1 MKQLFSILALAVYS
15 SLSYGQ
21 ITLQECLD
29 DAKAN
34 YPLIEQYG
42 LVDKSTAFSVSTA
55 ARAYLPQVSLNAQ
68 ATYQSDVP
76 AFPDQFQALFA
87 QTGIPMAGINKDQ
100 YRIGIDINQN
110 IWDGGASKSQRLLAA
125 TDGDVQKRNL
135 DVQMYELRG
144 RIYEIYFGILLLDEQ
159 LSQNELL
166 QNLLKNNYDKLMA
179 YVENGTAMA
188 SDANTVKVELL
199 SAAQQRVQIESGLK
213 AYKMILSIF
222 VGRQI
227 DVNEVFEKPQ
237 IEAVDIDKVNRPELK
252 LLDAQLSQ
260 LDAQKSAVG
269 ATVTPKFGAFAQ
281 GFTGNPGLN
290 MFNDMIYNRWSFN
303 YIVGLK
309 MQWNIGG
316 FYTKRNSLGKIE
328 AAQKM
333 VESNRR
339 VFLFNNSLATTSQ
352 KIAIEKME
360 RVMADDNEI
369 IALRSSIRESG
380 EAKLK
385 NGVID
390 VNDLL
395 KDITTESQAK
405 VAKAAH
411 EIELLKNIYDLKNS
425 VNE

>member
-1 MKQLFSILALAVYS
+1 
-15 SLSYGQ
+15 
-21 ITLQECLD
+21 
-29 DAKAN
+29 
-34 YPLIEQYG
+34 
-42 LVDKSTAFSVSTA
+42 
-55 ARAYLPQVSLNAQ
+55 
-68 ATYQSDVP
+68 
-76 AFPDQFQALFA
+76 
-87 QTGIPMAGINKDQ
+87 
-100 YRIGIDINQN
+100 
-110 IWDGGASKSQRLLAA
+110 
-125 TDGDVQKRNL
+125 
-135 DVQMYELRG
+135 
-144 RIYEIYFGILLLDEQ
+144 
-159 LSQNELL
+159 
-166 QNLLKNNYDKLMA
+166 
-179 YVENGTAMA
+179 
-188 SDANTVKVELL
+188 
-199 SAAQQRVQIESGLK
+199 
-213 AYKMILSIF
+213 MILSIF

-328 AAQKM
+328 AAQKI